1 MPSKEHDSLADF
13 LSAQPVA
20 TAMLSISEQRQNY
33 EKLLKLNPIP
43 EDVEIVGSKIGICNV
58 DWVSVSNDPKR
69 VLLYLHGGGYVIGSN
84 IGYRE
89 FAGRLARSLDA
100 RVCLLDYRLAPENP
114 FPAALEDSIACYN
127 SLLGQGWSAENII
140 VAGDSAGGGLALAS
154 LLALRDINAELPAG
168 VICLSPWVDLLGT
181 GESSKPGVVEDDPL
195 LDDSVVAFMTDQY
208 ASSDDLKNPLVS
220 PLFGDYSGF
229 PPVQI
234 FVGTRE
240 KLLDDSRRLAIKL
253 QSYGV
258 TTDYFEEPGLIHVWP
273 VIIPSAP
280 ETADALNKMADF
292 AESYC

>member
-1 MPSKEHDSLADF
+1 
-13 LSAQPVA
+13 
-20 TAMLSISEQRQNY
+20 
-33 EKLLKLNPIP
+33 
-43 EDVEIVGSKIGICNV
+43 
-58 DWVSVSNDPKR
+58 
-69 VLLYLHGGGYVIGSN
+69 
-84 IGYRE
+84 
-89 FAGRLARSLDA
+89 
-100 RVCLLDYRLAPENP
+100 
-114 FPAALEDSIACYN
+114 
-127 SLLGQGWSAENII
+127 
-140 VAGDSAGGGLALAS
+140 
-154 LLALRDINAELPAG
+154 
-168 VICLSPWVDLLGT
+168 
-181 GESSKPGVVEDDPL
+181 
-195 LDDSVVAFMTDQY
+195 MTDQY